1 MKRLRIAI
9 DHDTMQRLDR
19 LVPVGSRLRSEFV
32 REAIQQA
39 LWEIEERQTRE
50 AYARWPDSATDAVFD
65 PAVWEPRPRRRRSK

>member
-19 LVPVGSRLRSEFV
+19 LVPGGPRLRSEFV
-32 REAIQQA
+32 RAAIQRA
-39 LWEIEERQTRE
+39 LWEIEERQTRQ

-65 PAVWEPRPRRRRSK
+65 PTVWEPRPRRGPSK